1 MHGDLSGNLSHHVIF
16 SVQDMLDK
24 SAFKY
29 DLDALSENGID
40 LRKEMDL
47 KIKRALSCLKEGE
60 TLVIQGPSGENRVEF
75 LNTGKSIATFAKR
88 PSSPLEK
95 C

>member
-1 MHGDLSGNLSHHVIF
+1 MS
-16 SVQDMLDK
+16 DK

-29 DLDALSENGID
+29 DLDALSKNGID

-47 KIKRALSCLKEGE
+47 KIKRALSCLKESE
-60 TLVIQGPSGENRVEF
+60 TLAIQGPFGENRIEF
-75 LNTGKSIATFAKR
+75 LNTGKLIATFAKR

-95 C
+95 F

>member
-1 MHGDLSGNLSHHVIF
+1 
-16 SVQDMLDK
+16 MLDK

>member
-1 MHGDLSGNLSHHVIF
+1 
-16 SVQDMLDK
+16 MLDK

-29 DLDALSENGID
+29 DLDALSGNGID
-40 LRKEMDL
+40 LRKEMNS
-47 KIKRALSCLKEGE
+47 KINRALSCLKQGE

-88 PSSPLEK
+88 PLSPLEK